1 MEICELAAR
10 YASAVVS
17 LRREI
22 HRHPEEAWQEHRTAA
37 LVRREL
43 EKLDI
48 PFRACGSGEGI
59 LAEIRGERPGKT
71 VLLRADMD
79 ALRVQETT
87 GAPYASET
95 DGLMHACGHDG
106 HTAML
111 LGAAMV
117 LRELRPTLPGRVLLA
132 FQPAEEVGTGAL
144 DMIGAGALEGVD
156 GCFALH
162 LLAGID
168 AGTVLVPDGP
178 ATSAADRF
186 RIDVT
191 GRGGHASEPHTTVD
205 ALVAAAAI
213 VTALQTAVS
222 RETDPRETGVVTIG
236 RMEAGTLFNAVA
248 SSAVLEGTVRA
259 HREEVRQGLEDA
271 VRRISKATAEV
282 YRAGAVCD
290 YRHFCRSTWNDPAA
304 AALLRG
310 SAAAVFG
317 AENVRSD
324 QKPMI
329 SEDFSEFAAR
339 VPSAFAL
346 LGIQDARCGAVY
358 PNHNGSFCFD
368 EGVLETGTALYAAA
382 AVDFLRG

>member
-1 MEICELAAR
+1 MEIRELAAQ
-10 YASAVVS
+10 YAPAVIS

-22 HRHPEEAWQEHRTAA
+22 HRHPETAWQEHRTAA

-43 EKLDI
+43 EKLDV
-48 PFRACGSGEGI
+48 PFRACGRGEGV
-59 LAEIRGERPGKT
+59 LAEIQGDRPGKT

-95 DGLMHACGHDG
+95 DGIMHACGHDG

-117 LRELRPTLPGRVLLA
+117 LRQLRPALSGRVLLA
-132 FQPAEEVGTGAL
+132 FQPAEEVAGGAMDMIEDGAL
-144 DMIGAGALEGVD
+144 DGVD

-178 ATSAADRF
+178 TTSAADRF

-205 ALVAAAAI
+205 AVVVAASI
-213 VTALQTAVS
+213 VTALQSVVS

-236 RMEAGTLFNAVA
+236 RMEAGTLFNAIA
-248 SSAVLEGTVRA
+248 SCAVLEGTVRA
-259 HREEVRQGLEDA
+259 HREEVRQGIEDA
-271 VRRISKATAEV
+271 VRRISETTAAA
-282 YRAGAVCD
+282 YRASAVCD

-324 QKPMI
+324 GKLMI

-339 VPSAFAL
+339 VPSAFGL

-358 PNHNGSFCFD
+358 PNHNGAFCFD
-368 EGVLETGTALYAAA
+368 EAVLEKGAALYAAA